1 MELSLRP
8 CSPLTD
14 SGPSCASTVR
24 PERFHI
30 RCSEVPDVEPC
41 NMLDPFTPRPN
52 LGSCGSMSL
61 CPSDDSAL
69 SEILSKMQKSSYGV
83 SCHRVDM
90 GGTAGD
96 QVVSLH
102 TTKPES
108 AWEHVRNLA
117 EFWAEAARPL
127 GIAKHRTT
135 TESEIAVP
143 PGVAGS
149 FGPGERDTTN
159 AAATAVAKPA
169 GEGRPLGRVPRR
181 NLNSQ
186 RVPVVLNLLGP
197 EQMA

>member
-14 SGPSCASTVR
+14 RTLSHSLLRSSRRGTVQHAWPFHSAAQSGKLWKHESVP
-24 PERFHI
+24 I
-30 RCSEVPDVEPC
+30 RCFSVVGDPEQDAERLQWSFVPPC
-41 NMLDPFTPRPN
+41 RYGWNCWRP
-52 LGSCGSMSL
+52 GCVF
-61 CPSDDSAL
+61 A
-69 SEILSKMQKSSYGV
+69 
-83 SCHRVDM
+83 H
-90 GGTAGD
+90 D
-96 QVVSLH
+96 QARERL
-102 TTKPES
+102 
-108 AWEHVRNLA
+108 EHVRDLA
-117 EFWAEAARPL
+117 EFWTEAARPL